1 MQFKGIEELA
11 SVSSRL
17 AVMQYTAVA
26 HRISELI
33 VGTEY
38 DVEHQCTSGPTW
50 GGGTFIT
57 SRFFVYYLTAF
68 Y

>member
-50 GGGTFIT
+50 GGAH
-57 SRFFVYYLTAF
+57 L
-68 Y
+68 